1 LDVSLRAF
9 DLTADGFFI
18 RSGAVCA
25 SVFSRGGEK
34 DIRKIATF
42 AVLFIAVTAFSAPVM
57 AVKKC
62 SVGAAAV
69 EKAGGYANAVK
80 AAVKDASSCKRAY
93 KTFAACQLGSSA
105 DNALADI
112 VQSKCEPLFM
122 GKASSSTKK
131 AYKKAQDRCNKIAE
145 KNEGTMYQGLAAVCQ
160 AGAARD
166 FAHKYSGKCSRSR
179 SRQPSDKNPRV
190 R

>member
-1 LDVSLRAF
+1 MRK
-9 DLTADGFFI
+9 TA
-18 RSGAVCA
+18 A
-25 SVFSRGGEK
+25 
-34 DIRKIATF
+34 F
-42 AVLFIAVTAFSAPVM
+42 AVLFIAVTAFGAPVM
-57 AVKKC
+57 AVEKC
-62 SVGAAAV
+62 SVGDAAA
-69 EKAGGYANAVK
+69 EKAGGYANAVE
-80 AAVKDASSCKRAY
+80 AAVKDASNCERAY
-93 KTFAACQLGSSA
+93 KTLAACQLGSSA

-122 GKASSSTKK
+122 GKASPATKK

-145 KNEGTMYQGLAAVCQ
+145 KNEGTMYQGFAAVCQ

-166 FAHKYSGKCSRSR
+166 FARKYSGKRSRSR